1 MPEQVVPNTFGDL
14 FSLEEL
20 ELWEAFLSSVDG
32 VQGVSNSLREPVLVK
47 FLELG
52 GVHGLIRLGESI
64 LMFKTLSLPSY
75 FPGVAKSDVQFS
87 SSIKSSEFEEF
98 SEEFISMSLQLDFKV
113 MA

>member
-1 MPEQVVPNTFGDL
+1 M
-14 FSLEEL
+14 EEL

-75 FPGVAKSDVQFS
+75 FPENIYNMV
-87 SSIKSSEFEEF
+87 EEKTKT
-98 SEEFISMSLQLDFKV
+98 I
-113 MA
+113 